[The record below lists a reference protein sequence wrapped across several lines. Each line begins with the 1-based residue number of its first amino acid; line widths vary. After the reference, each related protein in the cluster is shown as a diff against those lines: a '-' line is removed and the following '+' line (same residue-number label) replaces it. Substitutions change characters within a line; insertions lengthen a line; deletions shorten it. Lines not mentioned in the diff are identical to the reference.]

1 MKTLKYYHDLYLKC
15 EIFLLTDVFQK
26 FRTNS
31 LKNHGLW
38 PSHYLS
44 GLGLRWDPMLK
55 ITKIELEIIPDFD
68 MYILFEKGIRSIMF
82 YIFKRYSKTNNNCLK
97 SYDPKQEPKHII
109 YLDVN
114 DFYGYAM
121 PKFLATSRFLKKY
134 TVKYTINKQTWINIL
149 AIVLKGCI
157 LEVDLKYPKELLE
170 LHNDYP
176 LASDKIEI
184 KRKILSEY
192 QLKLADV
199 YNIPF
204 GNVKKLVHNLFDKEK
219 YVLH

>member
-1 MKTLKYYHDLYLKC
+1 M
-15 EIFLLTDVFQK
+15 
-26 FRTNS
+26 
-31 LKNHGLW
+31 
-38 PSHYLS
+38 
-44 GLGLRWDPMLK
+44 
-55 ITKIELEIIPDFD
+55 
-68 MYILFEKGIRSIMF
+68 
-82 YIFKRYSKTNNNCLK
+82 
-97 SYDPKQEPKHII
+97 
-109 YLDVN
+109 
-114 DFYGYAM
+114 
-121 PKFLATSRFLKKY
+121 KKY